1 MTAAPHREPL
11 STPYS
16 TGPQILP
23 IRVSKK
29 GRQRARHLLF
39 HLQVLGISNEK
50 CQKVEKRDSF
60 LELVGTGVLLD
71 ILDDIL
77 ELLGAEDLREA
88 YWMVPT

>member
-1 MTAAPHREPL
+1 M
-11 STPYS
+11 
-16 TGPQILP
+16 
-23 IRVSKK
+23 KC
-29 GRQRARHLLF
+29 RQ
-39 HLQVLGISNEK
+39 
-50 CQKVEKRDSF
+50 VEKRDSF

>member
-1 MTAAPHREPL
+1 
-11 STPYS
+11 
-16 TGPQILP
+16 
-23 IRVSKK
+23 
-29 GRQRARHLLF
+29 
-39 HLQVLGISNEK
+39 VLGISNEK